1 MLFLASQE
9 YKFEVVFCLVIFA
22 FLKSFLVFRRKAV
35 IMVSGQKLFI
45 ILAIVLSAIFY
56 VSARRKIYHSVVLV
70 YVVHM

>member
-45 ILAIVLSAIFY
+45 ILAIVLSALFY
-56 VSARRKIYHSVVLV
+56 VSARRKIHHSVVLV